1 MDLLIRNETS
11 EEINFDED
19 LEAVV
24 RQVLL
29 SEGLDLDYE
38 LSISF
43 VGRDKIHQLNRNYRG
58 VDRPTDVLSF
68 PLDDEFVPEGQN
80 PMLGDIVICMDVA
93 REQAKEYGHSLRREL
108 MYLTCHSTL
117 HLLGYDHIEEDDKKE
132 MRAREKEVM
141 KRLGVFKND
150 SDYDDFP
157 SGPGHDV
164 NRDMLGMEDESSFEE
179 EKSGKAFDIEIL
191 KAELKEEIKEELK
204 EEDKMVGKPYDKIYN
219 KEELSSG
226 QKFLKGFD
234 YAYEGLVYAINHEKN
249 MKFHFL
255 AAALV
260 ILASLFFNISRLE
273 MMFLVFSISAVI
285 AFELINTAIE
295 YAVDL
300 ASGGKWLALAKA
312 AKDVSAAAT
321 FITALN
327 AVFVAYLVFF
337 DKFSNF
343 YNSVIIRIGKRP
355 SHLALI
361 SISLIII
368 ITILIKGIFYEGHG
382 TAFRGG
388 FVSGHTSVAS
398 GLATIG
404 ILLTDNNLIVG
415 IMILLALIVAESRYE
430 ANIHSVKEIIRGV
443 ILGSSVALAIFGI
456 FS

>member
-1 MDLLIRNETS
+1 MNLLIRNETS

-24 RQVLL
+24 REVLL

-38 LSISF
+38 ISISF
-43 VGRDKIHQLNRNYRG
+43 VGRDKIHELNRNYRG

-68 PLDDEFVPEGQN
+68 PLDDEFILEGQN

-93 REQAKEYGHSLRREL
+93 RDQAKEYGHSLRREV

-117 HLLGYDHIEEDDKKE
+117 HLLGYDHIEEDEKKE

-157 SGPGHDV
+157 SGYGHDV
-164 NRDMLGMEDESSFEE
+164 DKDELGIEDETSFDE
-179 EKSGKAFDIEIL
+179 EKKNFDIEQIR
-191 KAELKEEIKEELK
+191 ADLKEEIKEELRK
-204 EEDKMVGKPYDKIYN
+204 EYKREDKSYDKIYN

-300 ASGGKWLALAKA
+300 ASGGRWLSLAKA

-361 SISLIII
+361 TISLIII

-415 IMILLALIVAESRYE
+415 VMILLALIVAESRYE
-430 ANIHSVKEIIRGV
+430 ANIHSVKEIIRGA
-443 ILGSSVALAIFGI
+443 ILGIGMALAIFGI

>member
-24 RQVLL
+24 REVLL

-43 VGRDKIHQLNRNYRG
+43 VGREKIHELNRDYRG

-68 PLDDEFVPEGQN
+68 PLDDDFVPEGQN

-93 REQAKEYGHSLRREL
+93 RDQAKEYGHSLRREV

-164 NRDMLGMEDESSFEE
+164 DKDKLGIEDEPSFKEE
-179 EKSGKAFDIEIL
+179 NLGNDFDIERL
-191 KAELKEEIKEELK
+191 KADLKEEIKAELREETNK
-204 EEDKMVGKPYDKIYN
+204 SYDKIYN

-300 ASGGKWLALAKA
+300 ASGGRWLSLAKA

-327 AVFVAYLVFF
+327 ALFVAYLVFF

-361 SISLIII
+361 TISLIII

-415 IMILLALIVAESRYE
+415 VMILLALIVAESRYE
-430 ANIHSVKEIIRGV
+430 ANIHSVKEIIRGA
-443 ILGSSVALAIFGI
+443 ILGIGMALAIFGI